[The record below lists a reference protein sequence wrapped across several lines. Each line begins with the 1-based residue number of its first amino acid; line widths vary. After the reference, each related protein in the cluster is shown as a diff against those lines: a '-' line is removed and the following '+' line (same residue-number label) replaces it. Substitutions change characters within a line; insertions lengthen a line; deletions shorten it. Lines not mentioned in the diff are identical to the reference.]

1 MRQRYL
7 KILLLFVVVYL
18 VYSLF
23 SKNQATMS
31 KPVVVIGSGLA
42 GLTTST
48 QLVKFNIP
56 IVLLEK
62 TGSIGGNSIK
72 ASSGIN
78 GAGTDTQEKLKI
90 IDNPELFADDT
101 IKSAR
106 GKGIVTLMEKLAKD
120 SANAIS
126 WLQTEHQIP
135 LDKLAQLG
143 GHSVSRTHRSSGK
156 LPPGFQIV
164 DTLKKSLQSYGADLV
179 KIQLNSKVIDV
190 KLDENNKVNGVVYE
204 DSEGTHSIETN
215 NVVFCTGGFG
225 FNKKLL
231 EKYAPHLVDLPTTNG
246 DQTLGEGQVLL
257 ERLGAKLI
265 DMDQIQVHP
274 TGFVDPNDPESNWKF
289 LAAEALR
296 GLGGILLNPDTGL
309 RFTNE
314 LNTRDTVTAAIQ
326 SKCKSQT
333 AWMVMSEDL
342 YGNYKPNLDFYM
354 FKKLVT
360 KTTVADF
367 AKDLPIDANTLISEL
382 VTYSDISKEDQFGR
396 THRENQFASTLS
408 EDSTIFV
415 GKITPVVHFTM
426 GGAKIDEQSR
436 VLNAEGNPIA
446 TGIYAAGEVSG
457 GVHGANRLGGS
468 SLLECVVF
476 GRQAAR
482 SIKASL

>member
-1 MRQRYL
+1 MRQKYIRVFTL
-7 KILLLFVVVYL
+7 AVVVYL
-18 VYSLF
+18 FYSLLKK
-23 SKNQATMS
+23 SPEEMS

-48 QLVKFNIP
+48 QLAKFNIP
-56 IVLLEK
+56 VVLLEK
-62 TGSIGGNSIK
+62 TGAIGGNSIK

-78 GAGTDTQEKLKI
+78 GAGSETQKQQKI
-90 IDNPELFADDT
+90 VDSPELFADDT
-101 IKSAR
+101 IKSAK
-106 GKGIVTLMEKLAKD
+106 GKGVVTLMEKLARE
-120 SANAIS
+120 SAGAVS
-126 WLQTEHQIP
+126 WLQTEFQIP

-164 DTLKKSLQSYGADLV
+164 DTLKKTLQSYDANLV
-179 KIQLNSKVIDV
+179 KIQLNSKVVDIN
-190 KLDENNKVNGVVYE
+190 LDEENKVNGVVYE
-204 DSEGTHSIETN
+204 DAEGTHSIETN

-231 EKYAPHLVDLPTTNG
+231 EKYAPNLIDLPTTNG
-246 DQTLGEGQVLL
+246 EQTLGEGQVLL
-257 ERLGAKLI
+257 EKLGAKLI

-274 TGFVDPNDPESNWKF
+274 TGFVDPSNPTSNWKF

-296 GLGGILLNPDTGL
+296 GLGGILLSPDTGL

-314 LNTRDTVTAAIQ
+314 LATRDTVTQAIQ
-326 SKCKSQT
+326 SECKSQT
-333 AWMVMSEDL
+333 AWIVMSEDL
-342 YGNYKPNLDFYM
+342 YENYKPNLDFYM
-354 FKKLVT
+354 FKKLVS
-360 KTTVADF
+360 KKTVAEF
-367 AKDLPIDANTLISEL
+367 AEELPIDAETLVSEL
-382 VTYSDISKEDQFGR
+382 VTYSNLSVEDRLGR
-396 THRENQFASTLS
+396 LYRENQFSASLS
-408 EDSTIFV
+408 KDSIIFV

-426 GGAKIDEQSR
+426 GGAKVDEQAR
-436 VLNAEGNPIA
+436 VLNSEGTPVA

-482 SIKASL
+482 SIRSNL